1 MCSAPSSPA
10 RSGIRGIEVEAALL
24 GFEERERARRV
35 LGTCGNDLAADQVS
49 GLTDM
54 VSVASGGHHC
64 LALEADGSVQAW
76 GRNASGQ
83 LGNGTATDSTV
94 PVTVSGLTGVAQ
106 PTP

>member
-1 MCSAPSSPA
+1 MTSGAP
-10 RSGIRGIEVEAALL
+10 RSRVGSDAASRSLFEVEAALL

-35 LGTCGNDLAADQVS
+35 LGTCGHDLAADQVS

-54 VSVASGGHHC
+54 V
-64 LALEADGSVQAW
+64 
-76 GRNASGQ
+76 
-83 LGNGTATDSTV
+83 STV